1 MLWSADPWFTATFRE
16 AQEAKLR
23 GDAKRAEKLCRSLY
37 EKALEAGEPETVKK
51 ARCEWISFLGYAC
64 RYEEAKLEAERF
76 LEELKDPR
84 DRLMRIEVEYF
95 LANFLYY
102 LNEYDYTIEL
112 AQTLLSTFEEEENP
126 SLRARVYN
134 MLALAE
140 RHIGLYEQ
148 AIEHFHEAVLILRMH
163 DLSDDGGYDGNLA
176 LLYEDRG
183 RYRDALESYQLCLAK
198 ANAARSEEM
207 ITFAVMGIGMVYH
220 MLGRFTEAS
229 TFLNEA
235 MVKAERMGNLILT
248 QNIHVALA
256 EFVLEKGDLVTAFDH
271 ATAALLM
278 AQEADIPEL
287 EADARVV
294 YGHTLLKRNNRG
306 DTEEALAQ
314 ARNAAKAYTQL
325 GLGFGVSEALNL
337 EAEALLALGSC
348 EEAVKKA
355 LEAVEVGE
363 EYGEDLERIYTTAAR
378 ALASRGNDA
387 EARELEAKAREAV
400 LGKAELL
407 DPENRKVFLSRPAN
421 RAILLPREITE

>member
-23 GDAKRAEKLCRSLY
+23 GDAKRAEKLCRTLY

-84 DRLMRIEVEYF
+84 DRLLRIEVEYF

-102 LNEYDYTIEL
+102 LNEYDYAIEL
-112 AQTLLSTFEEEENP
+112 ARTLLSSFEEEENP
-126 SLRARVYN
+126 SLRARIFN

-163 DLSDDGGYDGNLA
+163 NLPDDGGYDGNLA

-183 RYRDALESYQLCLAK
+183 RYRDALESYQVCLAK

-220 MLGRFTEAS
+220 MLGRFPEAS
-229 TFLNEA
+229 SFLNQA
-235 MVKAERMGNLILT
+235 MLKAEKMGNLILT

-256 EFVLEKGDLVTAFDH
+256 EFVLEKGDLVAAFDH

-287 EADARVV
+287 EADARII
-294 YGHTLLKRNNRG
+294 YGHALLKRNNRG
-306 DTEEALAQ
+306 DTEEALVQ
-314 ARNAAKAYTQL
+314 AGNAAKAYTQL
-325 GLGFGVSEALNL
+325 GLGFGVSEARNL
-337 EAEALLALGSC
+337 EAEALLALGSR
-348 EEAVKKA
+348 EEAVTKA

-363 EYGEDLERIYTTAAR
+363 EYGEDLERIFYTGAR
-378 ALASRGNDA
+378 ALASAQRKD
-387 EARELEAKAREAV
+387 EAQELLEKARAV
-400 LGKAELL
+400 IFEKAQSL
-407 DPENRKVFLSRPAN
+407 PEEDRQAFLARPAVKQ
-421 RAILLPREITE
+421 ILEG